1 MASLILLT
9 IESCGLSHFLKNIIM
24 WPLSFSKNRIMRHL
38 SFSKNLMM
46 WPLSF
51 SKNIIMRPSTEGQFL
66 KTKSQK
72 VAYFDRQISKFF
84 CVWFI
89 WDNSRS
95 KLKQIRICVIDSLL
109 NNFVD
114 NKVEKSNKKC
124 ENYLDIIWIFYKKS
138 LHKSGQRP

>member
-1 MASLILLT
+1 MRH
-9 IESCGLSHFLKNIIM
+9 LSFSKNLIM
-24 WPLSFSKNRIMRHL
+24 WPLSFSKNR
-38 SFSKNLMM
+38 
-46 WPLSF
+46 
-51 SKNIIMRPSTEGQFL
+51 IMRPSTEGQFL

-95 KLKQIRICVIDSLL
+95 KPKQIRICVIDSLL

-124 ENYLDIIWIFYKKS
+124 ENYLDIIWLPELGTRKLFNFATTTTRQLNKASENTKYEKF
-138 LHKSGQRP
+138 